1 MRRHRARASS
11 LARVPTSI
19 ALGLILA
26 TVCAIVSQPTLV
38 RARLLPRR
46 EVDVNDAASA
56 APGAAAD
63 ARETDVRPLTSS
75 GVAALARAVVG
86 EPGRETAAEA
96 LLVEFFM
103 PWCGHCQ
110 HFKPEYA
117 AAAAAVASRVATY
130 AVDCTKEGK
139 LCASFGA
146 KSFPTVMLGLP
157 SAFAARDMDKLKT
170 FKSKRY
176 LAGEVVKWVDEELGS
191 SFAKTGAGARAVDA
205 ERRDDEKRLI
215 SRGRR
220 EQAPESENDVVTSI
234 VQSANVA
241 DLERATVEMYAQMTS
256 EAVFVSSPN
265 ARRAFVA
272 FLRLMSET
280 HPLETCYRGLTNV
293 LHRMDDIWP
302 LDGKNTT
309 GEIRAS
315 LTLGIR
321 VCGAS
326 RGVDVTI
333 VPRWVDCAAS
343 VEGLRGYTCGVW
355 MLLHA
360 MSVRVPASQ
369 LSNEDFI
376 NAVRGWVEYFFP
388 CAECR
393 QHFLGMIDG
402 EENGFKEYET
412 RADGSA
418 MWLWRAHN
426 VVNARLAEEETAP
439 TGSVQTGS
447 VLAKHDPKHPKI
459 QFPSRSTCPLCYE
472 SAGVGEDSWDE
483 SHVSQFLTTHYLGEG
498 ERRALDL
505 TAATKNAEFLMP
517 FADASS
523 SRFEALSHLRKALNS
538 GEESLSVYDVFWM
551 STRFF
556 IMFSLI
562 LFMAVKSGAM
572 SLFRE
577 NPHRRPKPTRSP
589 RAAIHHAFSPKNA

>member
-1 MRRHRARASS
+1 MRHRRARASS
-11 LARVPTSI
+11 LSRAPSSI
-19 ALGLILA
+19 AFGLILA
-26 TVCAIVSQPTLV
+26 TVCAIVSPPTLA

-46 EVDVNDAASA
+46 EVDVDDASVAS
-56 APGAAAD
+56 GAAGD
-63 ARETDVRPLTSS
+63 ARKTKVRPLTSS
-75 GVAALARAVVG
+75 GVKALERAVVG
-86 EPGRETAAEA
+86 EPGRETPAEA

-117 AAAAAVASRVATY
+117 TAAAAIASRVATY
-130 AVDCTKEGK
+130 AVDCTKEGR
-139 LCASFGA
+139 LCESFGA

-157 SAFAARDMDKLKT
+157 SAFAARETDKLAT
-170 FKSKRY
+170 FKGRRY
-176 LAGEVVKWVDEELGS
+176 VAGEVVKWVDKELGT
-191 SFAKTGAGARAVDA
+191 SFAKTGAGARAVDD
-205 ERRDDEKRLI
+205 EQRDDEKRLI

-220 EQAPESENDVVTSI
+220 DRVPAPEDGDVTSG
-234 VQSANVA
+234 VKFANVA

-256 EAVFVSSPN
+256 EAVFVSSLD

-272 FLRLMSET
+272 FLSLASET
-280 HPLETCYRGLTNV
+280 HPLETCYRSLTNL
-293 LHRMDDIWP
+293 LHRMDDLWP
-302 LDGKNTT
+302 LHGKNAT
-309 GEIRAS
+309 GQIRAS
-315 LTLGIR
+315 LTLGVR
-321 VCGAS
+321 VCGKP
-326 RGVDVTI
+326 RGEDVTV

-376 NAVRGWVEYFFP
+376 VAVRGWVEYFFP

-393 QHFLGMIDG
+393 EHFLGMI
-402 EENGFKEYET
+402 ESAENGFKEYET
-412 RADGSA
+412 RADGAA

-439 TGSVQTGS
+439 TESVPTGS

-459 QFPSRSTCPLCYE
+459 QFPSHSACPSCYD
-472 SAGVGEDSWDE
+472 SAGVGEHSWDE

-505 TAATKNAEFLMP
+505 QAATKNAEFLMP
-517 FADASS
+517 FTDASS
-523 SRFEALSHLRKALNS
+523 SRFEGLSHLRKALNS
-538 GEESLSVYDVFWM
+538 GEGALSVYDVFWM

-556 IMFSLI
+556 FMFSLI

-577 NPHRRPKPTRSP
+577 SPHRRAKPARSP
-589 RAAIHHAFSPKNA
+589 RPVIHHAFSAKNA